1 MLVTQSCLTFCDP
14 MACSLP
20 GSPVHGILQAR
31 ILEWV
36 AISFNLP
43 DPVIETGSP
52 ALQANY
58 LLSEPFFSNLISL
71 NLTLTHSSF
80 TLLPVVVFIDLF
92 FFFFLLLPPAHLCY
106 LFSPFSRLPLG
117 TVFTSCLY
125 SDITLKV
132 HTTKFSIWIPTVLYY
147 SRTISF
153 VSPI

>member
-43 DPVIETGSP
+43 DPVTETGSP
-52 ALQANY
+52 ALQANS
-58 LLSEPFFSNLISL
+58 LLSEPFFQTSSP
-71 NLTLTHSSF
+71 LTL
-80 TLLPVVVFIDLF
+80 LLLTPASLYFLLFCLLIF
-92 FFFFLLLPPAHLCY
+92 FFFFLPLPPAYLCY
-106 LFSPFSRLPLG
+106 LFSAFSRLPLG

-132 HTTKFSIWIPTVLYY
+132 HTTNFSIWIPTVLYY